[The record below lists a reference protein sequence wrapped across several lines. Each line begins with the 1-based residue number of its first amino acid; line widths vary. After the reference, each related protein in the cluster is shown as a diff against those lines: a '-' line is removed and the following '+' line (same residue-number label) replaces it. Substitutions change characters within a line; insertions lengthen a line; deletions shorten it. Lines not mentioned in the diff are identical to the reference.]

1 MDHFALTVYF
11 EDPFW
16 VGVFER
22 EEAGRYS
29 ACRVVFGGEP
39 QDAQVYDLVLRR
51 FHALRFSPA
60 QPSLPRERR
69 EKHRS
74 RNDSHAGPG
83 TKAQRALSAQR
94 ELCRTQRQAESRQR
108 RQAEQ
113 ERKFALRQ
121 EKKREKRKGH

>member
-51 FHALRFSPA
+51 FHALRFS
-60 QPSLPRERR
+60 R
-69 EKHRS
+69 
-74 RNDSHAGPG
+74 
-83 TKAQRALSAQR
+83 AQR
-94 ELCRTQRQAESRQR
+94 ELCRTQRQTESRQR

-113 ERKFALRQ
+113 ERKYRLRQ